1 MARGKISS
9 SAVSR
14 LNPGQCLWD
23 SAVVGFGVRRQRANP
38 VYVLKYRFN
47 GRQRFFTI
55 GRHGSP
61 WTPEMARAEAL
72 RLLGR
77 IVSSENPRDPAAER
91 ADLTRTA
98 TFAEFAQRYLED
110 YAEVRKKPRSVQEDK
125 NNLRLHILPALG
137 SLRLSDIAQSDIAR
151 FQVLRRQYTT
161 SANRCLALLSRM
173 FTIAEKW
180 GVRAPRTNPCRGIDR
195 YPELARERY
204 LSIEETKRLGRV
216 LDAALAADWTT
227 ASVCPRRERSAG
239 PYEDWR
245 AVACIKLLLFTGA
258 RLSEILSLKWEAIDW
273 QRGVARLA
281 DCKTGRRNLVITTP
295 AIELLNLLPRDSRS
309 AYVLPGNKPGSHF
322 VGIQKP
328 WQRLRAKAA
337 LSDFRLHD
345 LRHAFASVAVTNGAS
360 LFMVGAMLG
369 HRHAVTTQRYAHL
382 APLPMKA
389 AADETANAI
398 AAMLGTSLA

>member
-9 SAVSR
+9 LAVSR
-14 LNPGQCLWD
+14 MTPGQCLWD
-23 SAVVGFGVRRQRANP
+23 SAVAGFGVRRQRSSA

-55 GRHGSP
+55 GKHGSP
-61 WTPEMARAEAL
+61 WTPDMARAEAL

-91 ADLTRTA
+91 ADLARTA

-110 YAEVRKKPRSVQEDK
+110 YAVVRKKPRSVLEDR
-125 NNLRLHILPALG
+125 NNLRLHILPVLG
-137 SLRLSDIAQSDIAR
+137 SLRLSDISQSDIAR
-151 FQVLRRQYTT
+151 LHVSRRRHPT
-161 SANRCLALLSRM
+161 SANRCVALLSRI

-180 GVRAPRTNPCRGIDR
+180 GVRASRTNPCRGIDR
-195 YPELARERY
+195 YPELTRERY
-204 LSIEETKRLGRV
+204 LSGDEAKRLGTV
-216 LDAALAADWTT
+216 LDGALAPEWST
-227 ASVCPRRERSAG
+227 ASTG
-239 PYEDWR
+239 PATKRISGLYEDWR
-245 AVACIKLLLFTGA
+245 AVVCIKLLLFTGA

-281 DCKTGRRNLVITTP
+281 DSKTGRRNLAITTP
-295 AIELLNLLPRDSRS
+295 ALELLKLLPRDSRS
-309 AYVLPGNKPGSHF
+309 PYVLPGNKPGTHF

-328 WQRLRAKAA
+328 WQRLRTKAA

-345 LRHAFASVAVTNGAS
+345 LRHAFASVAVTNGTS

-382 APLPMKA
+382 APLPIKA

-398 AAMLGTSLA
+398 AAMLGTP